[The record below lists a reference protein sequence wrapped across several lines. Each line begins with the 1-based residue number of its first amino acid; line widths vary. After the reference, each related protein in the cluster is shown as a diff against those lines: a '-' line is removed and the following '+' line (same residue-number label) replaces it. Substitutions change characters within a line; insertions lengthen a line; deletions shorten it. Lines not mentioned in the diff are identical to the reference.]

1 MKSEHHSLSF
11 DVNIDGVRGGGRGRV
26 GIIVMVMD
34 ENEEK
39 S

>member
-11 DVNIDGVRGGGRGRV
+11 DVNIDGVRGGRGRV